1 MANSPRCVEYDGR
14 WRAGEAVKEGWMGG
28 WQRQDETEVWYF
40 AEKSSHCLKVDG
52 VTPRRK
58 ITSGAA
64 SINNPPLTPPREP
77 KETRLQLFLH
87 PHRSPREFFHLFV
100 SLAASPPDGS
110 LFRHPRF
117 YPPPPLS
124 PLPPHFTR
132 LSVCQPV
139 QTNNEFME
147 LRKARRNSF
156 ASLKNVYKCD
166 VYICTHGNAV
176 SGETRHGWRFV
187 GRSD

>member
-100 SLAASPPDGS
+100 SLVASPPDGS

-117 YPPPPLS
+117 YPTSTPFSSTAPLYPS
-124 PLPPHFTR
+124 FR
-132 LSVCQPV
+132 LSASSDEQRIYGI
-139 QTNNEFME
+139 TKGKAEF
-147 LRKARRNSF
+147 
-156 ASLKNVYKCD
+156 
-166 VYICTHGNAV
+166 ICIP
-176 SGETRHGWRFV
+176 EKRI
-187 GRSD
+187 